1 MKGDAWSAFHAPNL
15 LRIHSYLNN
24 SPSFVSSAPCGNSST
39 STVTPPSSL
48 SGHIMRLEGT

>member
-15 LRIHSYLNN
+15 LRIHSYLNFF
-24 SPSFVSSAPCGNSST
+24 PSFVSSAPCGTS

-48 SGHIMRLEGT
+48 SEHIMRLEGT